1 MTTVT
6 LTVPYGSRFPS
17 KLDWK
22 RSGDILNSKQAHD
35 GANVIAV
42 DWAGGNLRWKTQVD
56 SHPAAIIT
64 GSPVVFDG
72 VVYVGVSSNEE
83 TLAENP
89 AYPCCSFRGSVV
101 AHNAKTGE
109 MLWKTF
115 DMPENGDQ
123 AGGYSGGAVWQPPA
137 IDAKRGTLFVGTG
150 NNYAAPADVEACQK
164 ATPVAKMRRG

>member
-101 AHNAKTGE
+101 AHNVKTGE

-123 AGGYSGGAVWQPPA
+123 AGGYSGERCGNHPRLMQSAVRSSSA
-137 IDAKRGTLFVGTG
+137 L
-150 NNYAAPADVEACQK
+150 
-164 ATPVAKMRRG
+164 ATTMRHLQM